1 MSSWQRFGRKSELRQ
16 PSCGGRRRSVVPLS
30 ILAATIAG
38 CGGGGGSSGG
48 AQNGASPGNTDNG
61 VSMSVSTASI
71 AVSATNA
78 QSAPSANLQVSV
90 SGLANGQSV
99 YLSSKYSENGI
110 FLVGQPGNSF
120 PATVPILFK
129 SPEDLGVGVYKDMA
143 QIMVCTDQA
152 CTQQVSNSPQTV
164 QVQYT
169 VTAAAPTLTALSP
182 STASAGGAEFLLVA
196 TGTNFTRNSSLVWN
210 GNVLPSSSGSST
222 NLSAEISAAD
232 IAAAGTVPVSV
243 EDPVGGSSNALS
255 FTVTST
261 TLAAL
266 SPASVTAAGPP
277 FTLTVT
283 GTRFTSQSILIWN
296 RIQVPTTF
304 ISSTELRAQV
314 SASDIATAGSVPVFV
329 YDPQAGNSNTVSFT
343 VQPAAL
349 GLVSI
354 FPTSVTAGDPAFT
367 LTVFGNDFTGSSVVQ
382 WNGTALPAT
391 LVSNYELT
399 AQVTAA
405 EVAAAGTV
413 PITVQDST
421 SPVGTTSAQSL
432 TISAASVDATSFLM
446 NAAHTGA
453 VTLPSVSF
461 PAGPAWSV
469 QMGGTPSYAL
479 IVGGRVFVTVS
490 LTGGGSELVALDGAT
505 GTTLWGPVKYPGLA
519 NAVYDNGRLFVIN
532 SDAFSNNYV
541 AAYDASTGTAD
552 WSTALGGMFNM
563 GPTAADGLV
572 YITEGSANWL
582 YALDESTGA
591 ISWEQQV
598 GAAYASPAV
607 TADGVYQACRS
618 LTPSTGALIW
628 SNSTNCVGGGTPV
641 VANQLLYSSAAGNLV
656 GPGSYDG
663 YILDAGTGNKVGTY
677 TADDPPAFTGT
688 MGYFVQN
695 GTLEGISVPDDTV
708 QWSFKPAAASVAGAP
723 IVVNQ
728 YVILSSGNFGSTGAV
743 YALDGSTGAQVWF
756 QPYNTGTV
764 DTAFTMS
771 TQPQSGLAAG
781 DGLLVVPVGT
791 TLYGYFL

>member
-1 MSSWQRFGRKSELRQ
+1 L
-16 PSCGGRRRSVVPLS
+16 VAPLC
-30 ILAATIAG
+30 ILAATVAG

-48 AQNGASPGNTDNG
+48 AQSGASPGNTDNG
-61 VSMSVSTASI
+61 ISMAVSTANI

-78 QSAPSANLQVSV
+78 QSAPSASLQVSV

-110 FLVGQPGNSF
+110 FLVGQPANSF

-129 SPEDLGVGVYKDMA
+129 SPEDLGVGVYKDVA

-169 VTAAAPTLTALSP
+169 VTAVAPTLTALSP
-182 STASAGGAEFLLVA
+182 GTASAGGGEFLLVA
-196 TGTNFTRNSSLVWN
+196 TGTNFTRNSTLVWN

-222 NLSAEISAAD
+222 NLSAEISSAD
-232 IAAAGTVPVSV
+232 IAAAGSVPVSV

-266 SPASVTAAGPP
+266 APGSVTAAGPP

-283 GTRFTSQSILIWN
+283 GTRFTSQSILIWD

-329 YDPQAGNSNTVSFT
+329 YDPQAGSSNTASFT

-354 FPTSVTAGDPAFT
+354 FPTSVTAGTPAFT

-382 WNGTALPAT
+382 WNGAALPTT

-413 PITVQDST
+413 PIKVQDPT

-453 VTLPSVSF
+453 VTLPSVNF

-490 LTGGGSELVALDGAT
+490 LTGGGSELIALDGAT
-505 GTTLWGPVKYPGLA
+505 GATLWGPVKYPGLA

-532 SDAFSNNYV
+532 SDPFSNNYV
-541 AAYDASTGTAD
+541 AAYDAATGTAD
-552 WSTALGGMFNM
+552 WSTSLGGMFNM

-582 YALDESTGA
+582 SALDESTGA

-618 LTPSTGALIW
+618 LAPATGALIW
-628 SNSTNCVGGGTPV
+628 NNSTNCVGGGTPV
-641 VANQLLYSSAAGNLV
+641 LANQLLYSPGAGNLV

-663 YILDAGTGNKVGTY
+663 YILDAGTGNEVGTY
-677 TADDPPAFTGT
+677 TADDPPAFTAT
-688 MGYFVQN
+688 MGYFIQN

-708 QWSFKPAAASVAGAP
+708 QWNFKPAPASVAGAP

-728 YVILSSGNFGSTGAV
+728 YVIVSSGDFGATGAV

-756 QPYNTGTV
+756 QPYNAGAV